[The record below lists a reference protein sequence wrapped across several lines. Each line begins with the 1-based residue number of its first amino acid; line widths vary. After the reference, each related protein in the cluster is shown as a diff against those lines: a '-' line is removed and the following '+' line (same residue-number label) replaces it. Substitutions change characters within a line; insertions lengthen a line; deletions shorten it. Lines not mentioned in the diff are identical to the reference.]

1 MRLCQPQKGR
11 GEMMQIGD
19 IVTVTMVGELV
30 AMEKM
35 YNDKVQFTV
44 RQQLADGTVAAT
56 ALVYDETMLVKAED
70 PDAEN

>member
-1 MRLCQPQKGR
+1 
-11 GEMMQIGD
+11 MQIGD
-19 IVTVTMVGELV
+19 IVTVTIVGELV
-30 AMEKM
+30 ALEKM

-56 ALVYDETMLVKAED
+56 ALVYDETMIVKAED